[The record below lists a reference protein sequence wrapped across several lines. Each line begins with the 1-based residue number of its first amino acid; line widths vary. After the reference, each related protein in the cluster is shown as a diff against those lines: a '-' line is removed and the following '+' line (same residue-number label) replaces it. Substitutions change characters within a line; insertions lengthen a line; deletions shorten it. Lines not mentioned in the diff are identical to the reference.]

1 MDERVTLDDNLLS
14 LIKTVQDEFE
24 PGFVSILFCPR
35 FKTSVIIILNNLKKI
50 TFKKLWIAHL

>member
-14 LIKTVQDEFE
+14 LIKTIQDEFE

-50 TFKKLWIAHL
+50 TFKKL